1 MDTAVLCLLPHHAAD
16 GESVLPEVWQQDPEE
31 GVRDPQQGWNA
42 ADSYFNAASPQQVTH
57 CVLSYCYIL
66 KEGSGTKLSARN
78 ERF

>member
-42 ADSYFNAASPQQVTH
+42 ADSYFHAAPPQQVRR
-57 CVLSYCYIL
+57 CGLS
-66 KEGSGTKLSARN
+66 
-78 ERF
+78 

>member
-42 ADSYFNAASPQQVTH
+42 ADSYFYAAPP
-57 CVLSYCYIL
+57 
-66 KEGSGTKLSARN
+66 
-78 ERF
+78 